1 MKAKTLLINFNSR
14 KIFSKTLALLLFF
27 TFFSTL
33 TAQGQ
38 TLDQSNFGETSA
50 GQIIVLPSYTDL
62 GQSFMAG
69 QTGAL
74 SSVEVEVNGTSPFYP
89 TLSGDFILTV
99 FQDDGYGGSV
109 LGTATVNVPVG
120 FEGNLTIPITSVN
133 VTSGTIYTFKIAP
146 APSSLGRI
154 MLNMSN
160 NVYANGILYNGIFGA
175 STGYDLK
182 FKTYVTPPPPASA
195 LNFDGIDD
203 KVLISNTMN
212 TILDPLNTITVEAWV
227 NPSNTIFNGVIV
239 GNYHN
244 STNTE
249 MQFLLRRDFDTFT
262 FWVNDGTGFKVVD
275 SGLNSVTLNT
285 WQHVAGVWDGS
296 SLYIYIDGIL
306 KGITTGV
313 TGSSFATTNNNIT
326 IGSNSY
332 PEPFTGSI
340 DEVRI
345 WNRVLNQCEIENN
358 INGELQSGQTGL
370 LAYYKFNQG
379 IPSDNNASI
388 TSLTDSSGNNYN
400 GTLNNFALIGT
411 TSNWVSPGGITTNAV
426 SPTYQAPNVNTVTS
440 ISICNNSVTSPFIFS
455 SSTTGTLCGE
465 SNESGNITLT
475 APVGAIFTSIPFASY
490 GTPNGTCG
498 NYTLG
503 GCHASNS
510 NSVVSGL
517 AIGQNNFSI
526 EANNSTFGDPCA
538 FTAKRMYIQAVYN
551 NTTFNWTNDT
561 PSIGLAASGSGNITA
576 FTAVNTGSSPTIAT
590 ITVTPMIDGCAGTPI
605 QFTITVNPTA
615 ATPTGSSTQ
624 VINGG
629 VAADATIED
638 IDVNPTTV
646 SWYTSSSDALA
657 ETNALPTG
665 TQLID
670 GTEYFAVNQE
680 SGCSSTP
687 LAVTVTVVLGN
698 DTFDMNSFNLYPNP
712 TSNVVTLQ
720 YSKEF
725 SEISILNLLGQ
736 MMLNKK
742 LNTTETTIDFSNFPA
757 ATYFVKIVS
766 EGKTKTVKVIK
777 K

>member
-69 QTGAL
+69 LTGAL

-99 FQDDGYGGSV
+99 FQGDGYGGSV
-109 LGTATVNVPVG
+109 LGTATINVPVS

-146 APSSLGRI
+146 APSSSGRI

-160 NVYANGILYNGIFGA
+160 NVYANGILYNGTFGP
-175 STGYDLK
+175 TTNYDLK
-182 FKTYVTPPPPASA
+182 FKTYITSPPAASA
-195 LNFDGIDD
+195 LDFDGANDYVYAGNIMPATYT
-203 KVLISNTMN
+203 KEAWFYVSNLGIQNNLISGGNDGQHALYPSTNWGNRISAGHNGTWNAVQDPTPIVANTWYHVALTYDAATTTMK
-212 TILDPLNTITVEAWV
+212 LYK
-227 NPSNTIFNGVIV
+227 NGVLV
-239 GNYHN
+239 
-244 STNTE
+244 STNTNVTPFVGGNALRIGAFDNA
-249 MQFLLRRDFDTFT
+249 QNLL
-262 FWVNDGTGFKVVD
+262 GGKM
-275 SGLNSVTLNT
+275 
-285 WQHVAGVWDGS
+285 
-296 SLYIYIDGIL
+296 
-306 KGITTGV
+306 
-313 TGSSFATTNNNIT
+313 
-326 IGSNSY
+326 
-332 PEPFTGSI
+332 

-345 WNRVLNQCEIENN
+345 WNRALNQCEIQNN
-358 INGELQSGQTGL
+358 MNGELSSGQTGL
-370 LAYYKFNQG
+370 LAYYQFNQG
-379 IPSDNNASI
+379 IASADNTAI
-388 TSLTDSSGNNYN
+388 TSLTDSSGNNNN
-400 GTLNNFALIGT
+400 GTLNNFALTGATSNWITPGGVTTGT
-411 TSNWVSPGGITTNAV
+411 TS
-426 SPTYQAPNVNTVTS
+426 PTYLMPNVNAITNQSV
-440 ISICNNSVTSPFIFS
+440 CNNSAITAIIFS
-455 SSTTGTLCGE
+455 SSTTGTLCGQT
-465 SNESGNITLT
+465 NEGGNITLT
-475 APVGAIFTSIPFASY
+475 APVGAVFTSIPFASY
-490 GTPNGTCG
+490 GTPNGSCG

-510 NSVVSGL
+510 SSIVSGL

-526 EANNSTFGDPCA
+526 GANNATFGDPCA
-538 FTAKRMYIQAVYN
+538 FTAKHMYIEAIYN
-551 NTTFNWTNDT
+551 NTIFNWTNDT
-561 PSIGLAASGSGNITA
+561 PSIGLSASGTGNIPS
-576 FTAVNTGSSPTIAT
+576 FTAVNTGSTPVVAT

-646 SWYTSSSDALA
+646 SWYASSSDALA
-657 ETNALPTG
+657 GTNALLAG

-670 GTEYFAVNQE
+670 GAEYFAINQE
-680 SGCSSTP
+680 NGCSSAP

-698 DTFDMNSFNLYPNP
+698 DAFDMNSFNLYPNP
-712 TSNVVTLQ
+712 TSDFVTLQ
-720 YSKEF
+720 YSNEIT
-725 SEISILNLLGQ
+725 EISVLNLLGQ

-742 LNTTETTIDFSNFPA
+742 LNATETTIDFSNFPA